1 MTQLKQNSQKVITL
15 KNPVFHKSVRS
26 FKHLIIKEN
35 NYIKMQASTLKKSN
49 KFILFFRLLVE
60 FPLAFIK
67 YYLIRRHFTG
77 YFTGFFTA
85 IILAFFR
92 WKRIILFLKTK

>member
-1 MTQLKQNSQKVITL
+1 
-15 KNPVFHKSVRS
+15 
-26 FKHLIIKEN
+26 
-35 NYIKMQASTLKKSN
+35 MQASTLKKSN
-49 KFILFFRLLVE
+49 KFILIFRLLLE

-85 IILAFFR
+85 IILSYFR
-92 WKRIILFLKTK
+92 WKRIILFLKAK